1 MQSYLKT
8 SVLAVPT
15 PYGSKM
21 YVSMI
26 ERGVP
31 FDTKSGRRIILS
43 SLNVDPSG
51 FGPTTSASIDW
62 FYLLITTYSH
72 SHDPSDI

>member
-8 SVLAVPT
+8 SVLAVPI
-15 PYGSKM
+15 PCGSKM
-21 YVSMI
+21 YVSMT
-26 ERGVP
+26 ERAAP

-51 FGPTTSASIDW
+51 FGPTISASIC
-62 FYLLITTYSH
+62 
-72 SHDPSDI
+72 